1 MIITVLKFLMENPLW
16 ICVSMS
22 ISFCCKETFNI
33 GCFHKCDRH
42 NMICML
48 NEKTA
53 KSVCSTLNK
62 QVTMSSFDVE

>member
-1 MIITVLKFLMENPLW
+1 MTITVSKFLMENPLW

-22 ISFCCKETFNI
+22 ISFCCKETSNI
-33 GCFHKCDRH
+33 GCFHECNRH

-53 KSVCSTLNK
+53 K
-62 QVTMSSFDVE
+62 